1 MKPLKT
7 GKVLLDDSSF
17 NLCVTLTSGTIK
29 ELKDDLEFL
38 GGKEFSLIE
47 WRADYFFFTDRLFD
61 TVSACINLIKEAFPS
76 EPLLFTY
83 RRMEEGGQSSI
94 EENDLITLRKEVIE
108 QSRAEIIDLEM
119 FWFRE
124 DQNEENLNEYH
135 NLMKQA
141 KKRGARVLLSWH
153 DFKETPDEDTL
164 LGILRT
170 QEKMGADLAKIATY
184 AKTELDADR
193 LMNASCKAS
202 QVLQIPHIAIS
213 MGNLGKRSRYDWK
226 NSRSCITFAPVHNP
240 SAPGQLSLL
249 ELQSRLSKAH

>member
-1 MKPLKT
+1 MKPLKI
-7 GKVLLDDSSF
+7 GKVVLDDCSF
-17 NLCVTLTSGTIK
+17 NVCVTLTPGTVE
-29 ELKDDLEFL
+29 ELKDQLKAL
-38 GGKEFSLIE
+38 GGNEFNLIE
-47 WRADYFFFTDRLFD
+47 WRADYLVSTGGLIE
-61 TVSACINLIKEAFPS
+61 TVKACIDIIKEAFPAK
-76 EPLLFTY
+76 PLLFTY
-83 RRMEEGGQSSI
+83 RRMEEGGQTSI
-94 EENDLITLRKEVIE
+94 EENDLITLRKVVIE

-124 DQNEENLNEYH
+124 DQNEENLNEYR

-141 KKRGARVLLSWH
+141 KKRGTKVLLSWH

-193 LMNASCKAS
+193 LMNVSCKAS